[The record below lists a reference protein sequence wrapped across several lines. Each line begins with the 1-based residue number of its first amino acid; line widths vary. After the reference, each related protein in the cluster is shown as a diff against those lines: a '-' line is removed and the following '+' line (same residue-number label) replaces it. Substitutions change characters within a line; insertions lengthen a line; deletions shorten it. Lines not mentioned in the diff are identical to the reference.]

1 MKLSRQ
7 KLIME
12 ILMHEGIVKTDDLVQ
27 KLGVSTETI
36 RRDFAQLE
44 KEGLLEKIYGGA
56 ISAGAVKQNE
66 LSLWETRRR
75 VCMREKQVIALRA
88 AEYIPA
94 NCLLA
99 LGCGT
104 TIFELSALL
113 TGKKD
118 LSVITNDIMV
128 AHQMMRN
135 SNHSIFLI
143 GGKLNV
149 PVTFATYGFFA
160 KEFLDNF
167 SQIDICV
174 FSAEGITC
182 DDGLT
187 TITYEINE
195 LMKLFIARSKKR
207 IVILD
212 HSKFN
217 KKAIFKTCGFQQIDL
232 LITDSRAPTNIL
244 DCAREEGVCVEV
256 IPISYSG
263 LHNHEQ

>member
-1 MKLSRQ
+1 
-7 KLIME
+7 ME
-12 ILMHEGIVKTDDLVQ
+12 ILMQEGIVKTDDLVQ

-44 KEGLLEKIYGGA
+44 KEGLLEKTYGGA
-56 ISAGAVKQNE
+56 IPVETVKQNE

-75 VCMREKQVIALRA
+75 VCMREKQAIVKRA
-88 AEYIPA
+88 AEFIPD

-104 TIFELSALL
+104 TIFEFSSQLAD
-113 TGKKD
+113 KKE

-128 AHQMMRN
+128 AYQMMGN
-135 SNHSIFLI
+135 LNHSIFFI
-143 GGKLNV
+143 GGKLNI
-149 PVTFATYGFFA
+149 PVTFATFGFFA

-167 SQIDICV
+167 SQIDICI

-182 DDGLT
+182 EDGLT

-207 IVILD
+207 IVVLD

-217 KKAIFKTCGFQQIDL
+217 KKTVFKTCGFQQIDL
-232 LITDSRAPTNIL
+232 LITDSRAPTHIL
-244 DCAREEGVCVEV
+244 DCAREEGVRVEV
-256 IPISYSG
+256 VSV
-263 LHNHEQ
+263 QT